1 MTAPAMETTSVGG
14 EDLVAALH
22 LEARLLTELRKSLAQ
37 QRAGVADSD
46 ADLLDASTRA
56 VSRTVLTLE
65 EARRRRARLSQ
76 LIAAGEADADEA
88 PHDPIDPPGFATA
101 RVELRQIAADTIR
114 ELSLNQLIL
123 KRAIRA
129 GDACLQEMFGA
140 GEPSAGYA
148 ANSRQTVSAVAGGV
162 VVNRRA

>member
-1 MTAPAMETTSVGG
+1 MTHVGG
-14 EDLVAALH
+14 ADLVDALH

-37 QRAGVADSD
+37 QRAGVAECD

-88 PHDPIDPPGFATA
+88 PREPLDPPGFAKA
-101 RVELRQIAADTIR
+101 RVDLRQIAADTIR
-114 ELSLNQLIL
+114 ELSLNQVIL

-129 GDACLQEMFGA
+129 GDACLQEMFGS
-140 GEPSAGYA
+140 GQPSAGYA
-148 ANSRQTVSAVAGGV
+148 ADSRPMDRHVAGGV